1 MSSQSEKPGSGSSQS
16 ATTTDEEID
25 EAVLQEQVIFI
36 TSHEKDLIVV
46 EQGTPAKRKC
56 MRNVQKQITA
66 MPYAKP
72 ITSSYKFPNRF
83 RPDLQDLS
91 KYPTSVII
99 LKHQSAILREVTNSL
114 QNYTYK
120 PTAFEFNN
128 VVTQLLNRYPHL
140 TKLKSPEHQ
149 HVSTRTSIINYGI
162 IFI

>member
-1 MSSQSEKPGSGSSQS
+1 MSSLSEKPGSGFSQS

-36 TSHEKDLIVV
+36 TSHKKDLIVV

-72 ITSSYKFPNRF
+72 IPSSYKFPNRF

-91 KYPTSVII
+91 NNPTSVII
-99 LKHQSAILREVTNSL
+99 LKTPVCHFKRGHKLFAKLHL
-114 QNYTYK
+114 QAYC
-120 PTAFEFNN
+120 F
-128 VVTQLLNRYPHL
+128 
-140 TKLKSPEHQ
+140 
-149 HVSTRTSIINYGI
+149 
-162 IFI
+162 